1 MEEGGI
7 LWQHLMGGVISKE
20 AAMKIGMGIATKV
33 VGIATE
39 ACLAGAEVV
48 DGAKINPMIG
58 EVIKHRQGSLLR
70 TVGMIEEIL
79 LLGAG
84 EEETGRMGD
93 EVSAIH
99 PKLLHKHLLG
109 MQCEA

>member
-1 MEEGGI
+1 MEVGGI

-33 VGIATE
+33 VGRATE
-39 ACLAGAEVV
+39 ACRAGAKVV
-48 DGAKINPMIG
+48 DVAKINPMTG
-58 EVIKHRQGSLLR
+58 EVIKHQHGSLLR
-70 TVGMIEEIL
+70 TAGMIEEIL

-84 EEETGRMGD
+84 EEGIGSMGD

-109 MQCEA
+109 M

>member
-48 DGAKINPMIG
+48 DGAKINPMTG

-84 EEETGRMGD
+84 EEEIGRMED